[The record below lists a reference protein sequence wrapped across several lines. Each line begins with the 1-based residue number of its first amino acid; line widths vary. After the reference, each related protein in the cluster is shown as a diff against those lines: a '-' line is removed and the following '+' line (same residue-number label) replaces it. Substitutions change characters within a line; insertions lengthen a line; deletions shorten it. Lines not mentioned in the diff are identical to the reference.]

1 MKKSIPIIAMA
12 AMLLGLFSADAGTLR
27 IGQPQV
33 QGDQITVPVVL
44 EGDVADGVASISFQL
59 NYDPSAVEPQQA
71 NPGAAAQSAG
81 KNVMTNVKEPGA
93 YMVVM
98 AGLNSNTIASGEI
111 TNIVLQRR
119 SGDAST
125 NISITGTTFASLQGD
140 EIPSRGS
147 TSSISFETAGDEG
160 EQNEEQDT
168 EEQPDNQENPAQ
180 EHGAEGTGGSNP
192 IVINPADNEAAAR
205 RTPDV
210 ADSRQSEGGITQS
223 RQSPV
228 PGESAP
234 ETGDDANA
242 KLAEALTVAAA
253 GRANIGARPSDT
265 KDGKQ
270 SGGAA
275 GTDSAESAAASEMQ
289 MAAMTEDTAT
299 VERGEPS
306 AAPADSANVSTAP
319 ETSPPSPA
327 ITDSALQEPGRP
339 AGMPGTAQAGRTET
353 SARSF
358 TPTLIFVAIA
368 AGAVFGVFVL
378 RRRLFS

>member
-253 GRANIGARPSDT
+253 GRANIGARPRTERDVPV
-265 KDGKQ
+265 
-270 SGGAA
+270 
-275 GTDSAESAAASEMQ
+275 GTC
-289 MAAMTEDTAT
+289 
-299 VERGEPS
+299 GEYVRVLPVLR
-306 AAPADSANVSTAP
+306 ADSLEWIGSN
-319 ETSPPSPA
+319 
-327 ITDSALQEPGRP
+327 L
-339 AGMPGTAQAGRTET
+339 
-353 SARSF
+353 
-358 TPTLIFVAIA
+358 
-368 AGAVFGVFVL
+368 AVHVL
-378 RRRLFS
+378 DDPC